1 MKETTT
7 PKLPFG
13 VKLGYGAAEFA
24 NSLTWTMVFVILL
37 YFLTDIVGISPSF
50 AGFILM
56 IGRVWDA
63 VVDPIVGVWTDSTR
77 CRYGRRRPF
86 ILAVAIPFGIVTWLL
101 FTRWPL
107 TDAWTKVYFTVM
119 GVLFFTLS
127 TTLDVPHTA
136 LAAEMTQDYNERTS
150 LVGYR
155 AFFSQVS
162 SIVASAVPWVLV
174 AWLTK
179 TLGSRSLS
187 WSLMTGAFGIVSVF
201 FILWTWRAT
210 RGRELFPE
218 KTVVHLR
225 DITGDV
231 LRNGTFLFTV
241 GIYTFSNVALSLGA
255 TVMVY
260 YMIYY
265 LGFDDTQQSIAFL
278 FLFAC
283 TILWIPLINLFS
295 KKWGKRAAFVTF
307 IGLWA
312 VVQAAGGMLIRPG
325 QEYLFYAMA
334 ALASGGVVSV
344 TMLGWSMILDV
355 VEVDEFKTGQRREGL
370 YFSLCAFARKVG
382 VAAALWGAGAALELI
397 GYVKEQPQ
405 AETTIFWLRVIYALG
420 TGLFLFVSIALAWGL
435 PMTRRRHEA
444 LRAAIEAK
452 KSGRAYDE
460 ESIRMLL

>member
-1 MKETTT
+1 MKEAT
-7 PKLPFG
+7 PDKLPFAT
-13 VKLGYGAAEFA
+13 KLGYGAAEFS

-37 YFLTDIVGISPSF
+37 YFLTDIVGISPAF

-63 VVDPIVGVWTDSTR
+63 VVDPVIGVWSDSTK

-86 ILAVAIPFGIVTWLL
+86 ILAVALPFGIVTWLL
-101 FTRWPL
+101 FTQWDL
-107 TDAWTKVYFTVM
+107 SDTWTKVYFTIV
-119 GVLFFTLS
+119 GVAFFSLS
-127 TTLDVPHTA
+127 TMLDVPHTA

-150 LVGYR
+150 LVSYR
-155 AFFSQVS
+155 AFFSQIS

-174 AWLTK
+174 AYLTK
-179 TLGSRSLS
+179 LFGDRNLA
-187 WSLMTGAFGIVSVF
+187 WSTMTGAFGFVGVF

-210 RGRELFPE
+210 RGHELFPE

-225 DITGDV
+225 DITRDV
-231 LRNGTFLFTV
+231 LKNRAFLYTV
-241 GIYTFSNVALSLGA
+241 GAYTLSNVALSLGA

-265 LGFDDTQQSIAFL
+265 LGFNDTQQSIAFL

-295 KKWGKRAAFVTF
+295 RKWGKRAAFVFF

-312 VVQAAGGMLIRPG
+312 VVQAVGGMLIRPG

-344 TMLGWSMILDV
+344 TMLGWAMILDV

-370 YFSLCAFARKVG
+370 YFSLCAFSRKVG
-382 VAAALWGAGAALELI
+382 VAASLGGAGIALKLI
-397 GYVKEQPQ
+397 GYVADRPQ
-405 AETTIFWLRVIYALG
+405 TPETILGLRVLYAIG
-420 TGLFLFVSIALAWGL
+420 TGVFLFGSIVMAWLL
-435 PMTRRRHEA
+435 PMTRERHAA
-444 LRAAIEAK
+444 LRAAIDNR
-452 KSGRAYDE
+452 KSGKDYDE
-460 ESIRMLL
+460 ESIRTLL